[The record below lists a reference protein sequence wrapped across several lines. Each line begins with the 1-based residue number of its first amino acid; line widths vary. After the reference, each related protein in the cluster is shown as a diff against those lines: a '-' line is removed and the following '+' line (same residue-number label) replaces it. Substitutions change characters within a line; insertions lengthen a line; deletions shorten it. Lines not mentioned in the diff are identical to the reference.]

1 MRQNNIIGGIINP
14 LHLTPALWIDFSDS
28 SKVTLN
34 GSTISQVNDKSANAL
49 NFTQAV
55 ALNQPSYQTAVQNGL
70 NVARFDGSNDRLTR
84 GSSDLARNVGGV
96 TIYAIRKWSS
106 SPTAARN
113 IFSISNNV
121 ATTARV
127 LLFGGLVSNKMGA
140 GGRRL
145 DADSFASISASSN
158 IGTTSFD
165 LDTAVFDYTNSDLYL
180 YTKDVLE
187 GSTTTFQTSGST
199 SNTAAAGAAI
209 GSQPNGLTQYFQGD
223 IGEVLIYHSAH
234 DADTR
239 QRVWDYLRTKWAI

>member
-1 MRQNNIIGGIINP
+1 MRQNNIIGGILNP

-34 GSTISQVNDKSANAL
+34 GSTISQVDDKSASAL

-55 ALNQPSYQTAVQNGL
+55 ALNQPSYESAVQNGL

-84 GSSDLARNVGGV
+84 STSDLARNVGGL
-96 TIYAIRKWSS
+96 TIYAIRKWSA

-113 IFSISNNV
+113 IFSISTNV
-121 ATTARV
+121 AGNGRA
-127 LLFGGLVSNKMGA
+127 LLFGGFVSNKMGA

-145 DADSFASISASSN
+145 DANTFASIAASSN

-187 GSTTTFQTSGST
+187 ASTTTFQTTGST
-199 SNTAAAGAAI
+199 SNTAATAAAI
-209 GSQPNGLTQYFQGD
+209 GSQPNGSGQYFEGD
-223 IGEVLIYHSAH
+223 IGEVLVYHSAH
-234 DADTR
+234 DAATR
-239 QRVWDYLRTKWAI
+239 QRVWDYLRTKWGI

>member
-28 SKVTLN
+28 TTVTLN
-34 GSTISQVNDKSANAL
+34 GSTISQVNDKSASGL

-55 ALNQPSYQTAVQNGL
+55 ALNQPSYQSAVQNGL
-70 NVARFDGSNDRLTR
+70 NVARFDGSTDRLTR

-96 TIYAIRKWSS
+96 TIYAIRKWSA
-106 SPTAARN
+106 SPTASRN
-113 IFSISNNV
+113 IVAVSNNNV
-121 ATTARV
+121 IQGRAS
-127 LLFGGLVSNKMGA
+127 LFGGFVSNKMGA

-145 DADSFASISASSN
+145 DADSFGSVAASSN

-209 GSQPNGLTQYFQGD
+209 GAQPNGLSQYFQGD
-223 IGEVLIYHSAH
+223 IGELLVYHSAH